1 MVEMEIH
8 QWMIDV
14 EGRLTVWVKTPIEV
28 SKPFTKKEPH
38 SLWGGNRGATRTVG
52 NPFNPQRI
60 SA

>member
-1 MVEMEIH
+1 MMVEMEIH

-38 SLWGGNRGATRTVG
+38 SLWGGKQGSHPNRWEPVQSSTH
-52 NPFNPQRI
+52 
-60 SA
+60 